1 MCSPQPPANSVN
13 KGLLLASIR
22 SFEPPD
28 YLSAAISTCSH
39 ATKYHLTIV
48 LYSRVF
54 NVDPDCTVNH
64 AAHWDDVQKL
74 LTRAYVAA
82 TKAAQ
87 DQNKVLMDVDV
98 LLRGINEGYPSNL
111 HGYDAV
117 FRVAGDA
124 IPVHIPAAVMRLP
137 HTYLSPTVAVS
148 SLGPSTPLSTDED
161 LTDSQFPVVALG
173 GTFDHLHAGHK
184 ILLSMAI
191 WIAREKLIVGLT
203 DDALL
208 VRKRYAE
215 VLESLFV
222 RETRLRAF
230 LMLVN
235 PALTYDIVPINDVYG
250 PTGWDENIQAL
261 VVSQETE
268 SGAQAIA
275 THRAEKGLPALRT
288 FVIDVISPTSHK
300 LDAEDEHALRE
311 TKMGSTFIRQWILEQ
326 QQRRG
331 RARSGSVLHMGGFVE
346 TEGSRKREEE
356 AKETGEEA
364 DASAG
369 AAGKEEAGQEATTA
383 AEGQQDAQ
391 NEDSTET
398 TGDPATHNADSSPQT
413 EEPQNTPAGDGP
425 RPEES
430 TA

>member
-74 LTRAYVAA
+74 LTRAYVSA

-137 HTYLSPTVAVS
+137 HTYLSPFVAVS
-148 SLGPSTPLSTDED
+148 SLGPPTPLSTDED

-184 ILLSMAI
+184 ILLSMAV

-208 VRKRYAE
+208 ERKRYAE
-215 VLESLFV
+215 VLESFFV

-261 VVSQETE
+261 VVSKETE

-346 TEGSRKREEE
+346 TEGSRRREEE
-356 AKETGEEA
+356 AKETSEEVG
-364 DASAG
+364 ASAG
-369 AAGKEEAGQEATTA
+369 AAGKEETGQEEAT
-383 AEGQQDAQ
+383 AEEGPQDAP

-398 TGDPATHNADSSPQT
+398 TGEPTNADSSPQT
-413 EEPQNTPAGDGP
+413 EEPLNTSAGDEP
-425 RPEES
+425 RPSE
-430 TA
+430 AIA